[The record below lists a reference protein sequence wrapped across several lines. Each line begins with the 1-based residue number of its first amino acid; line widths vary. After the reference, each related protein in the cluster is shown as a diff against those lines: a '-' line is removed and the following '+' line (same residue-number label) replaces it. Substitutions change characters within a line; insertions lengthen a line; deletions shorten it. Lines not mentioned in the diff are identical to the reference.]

1 MAIPTAI
8 ILGQTTAETSNA
20 ADKALILTDQIVL
33 TIATEIEI
41 ITNAAMTI
49 KTENETTIITV
60 KTLEIIITPTRGTTT
75 IQDSTCLEKTVTAV
89 GDAVEAVLEVA
100 DTAEGAAGVI
110 IRVGTAVTSL
120 GSRLVAVEEFGIKKL
135 EIWFRF
141 FYICSIE
148 TCAH

>member
-8 ILGQTTAETSNA
+8 IPGQTTAEISNA

-49 KTENETTIITV
+49 KTENETTIITA
-60 KTLEIIITPTRGTTT
+60 KTLEIIITPTRGTTI

-110 IRVGTAVTSL
+110 IRIGMAVTSL
-120 GSRLVAVEEFGIKKL
+120 GSRLVAVEWKSLKFGFVFL
-135 EIWFRF
+135 YLF
-141 FYICSIE
+141 FFVSF
-148 TCAH
+148 

>member
-8 ILGQTTAETSNA
+8 IPGQTTAETSNA

-33 TIATEIEI
+33 TIATEIET

-49 KTENETTIITV
+49 KIENETIIITA

-75 IQDSTCLEKTVTAV
+75 TQDSTCLEKTVTVV
-89 GDAVEAVLEVA
+89 GDAVEAVLEEVA

-110 IRVGTAVTSL
+110 IRIGTAVTSL
-120 GSRLVAVEEFGIKKL
+120 GSRLVAVEWKSLKFGFVFL
-135 EIWFRF
+135 YLF
-141 FYICSIE
+141 FFVSF
-148 TCAH
+148 